1 MPPWISQVSVLLMPC
16 FFSRDS
22 TIFSP
27 CSCAR
32 RFFAH
37 TYMSSG
43 GLSLSGQPSALAP
56 GPCGSGGAGPARQL
70 DFSTNL
76 LLGGG
81 GADSEDEDLFGAKSR
96 QAAAELGAQHA
107 AAQTLP
113 SGSSEV
119 EAASPGLLES
129 GPPASAAPAASAVSQ
144 VPSEPPAPNTE
155 QVTTPSPPR
164 ARDLAPSAATSV
176 GDVAPRAVDAV
187 PITPPARQEQQR
199 ATSSAPLPP
208 RPAAPPDRV
217 LASAPGAMPPP
228 APRLTPQP
236 VSLGGGAALT
246 RRPLGGQL
254 TSLIGSGAFG
264 PAPTPAPS
272 PQLASSRLLAA
283 PARRAG
289 SSPLV
294 HGGLARA
301 PSGLASRSEGLPIRP
316 GSHALAA
323 ASLQSHRPAAAHRAG
338 LPAACLPSPRAGP
351 LHAAPPEAV
360 PGGERERIGTGAAAT
375 SPVQARIGL
384 SPESADGAGI
394 SDGAQRLQISPAT
407 LKLSK
412 QSREQVPTL
421 NKMKQQLHRFQTQFA
436 QMTNEALLE
445 ARSREVWA
453 RNFHSTDLHRSMHRR
468 GTQRLSTRCI
478 ASAKSSWQSS
488 RPSTTPTPTATTRW
502 LVPNEEHGRLQSAR
516 HVL

>member
-1 MPPWISQVSVLLMPC
+1 MASV
-16 FFSRDS
+16 
-22 TIFSP
+22 
-27 CSCAR
+27 
-32 RFFAH
+32 
-37 TYMSSG
+37 

-56 GPCGSGGAGPARQL
+56 GPCGSGGAGTARQL

-107 AAQTLP
+107 AARTLP

-264 PAPTPAPS
+264 PAPTPALS

-294 HGGLARA
+294 H
-301 PSGLASRSEGLPIRP
+301 
-316 GSHALAA
+316 
-323 ASLQSHRPAAAHRAG
+323 
-338 LPAACLPSPRAGP
+338 GP

-453 RNFHSTDLHRSMHRR
+453 WDPETEYAMHRLR
-468 GTQRLSTRCI
+468 EELLAVKQAEHDADANSDDPMDIDDEAPVHAQLTKELEMRSPSGAAASRMETEAPSPAASCSAASTY
-478 ASAKSSWQSS
+478 SS
-488 RPSTTPTPTATTRW
+488 ST
-502 LVPNEEHGRLQSAR
+502 
-516 HVL
+516 